1 MRFGDEAG
9 ILWLPAPGSVHT
21 PKGKNATGRQPGGKA
36 KVIRATG
43 TLPESDWV
51 APTDYPR
58 LSGLVGFDFE
68 TQDPLLKTNGPSWC
82 FPGVGKVVGF
92 SLAWDGGERYY
103 PLYHEGGG
111 NVEDPEKALAYLRD
125 VAENP
130 DVQFVCHNAP
140 YELGWLKRL
149 GIRPARVPF
158 CTQVAAALLDEYR
171 RYKGGYN
178 LNAVGRDWCG
188 MIKDETLLTQ
198 AAAALGLDPKKDLW
212 RLPAKFVGPYGET
225 DSANVRD
232 IWFAMKSQLE
242 EQNLMQVFD
251 IECRYMVVITEQRW
265 RGVRIDVDGAEQ
277 LIKRYSARELELQ
290 KRRKE
295 LVGFDAPV
303 WNGADLAKAFRK
315 RGIIVPGT
323 VDAPS
328 ITQPWLKTLD
338 DDYARALLE
347 ERRKNK
353 TRTTFVE
360 GMLRHVVDG
369 RVHPIINAMPTDEG
383 GAISGRA
390 SSEKPNEQNQPNK
403 DKDPEAGKA
412 VRGLWLPEEGCRW
425 SACDYSQQE
434 PRLAIHLAE
443 KAEVPGARL
452 AGDQLRSNP
461 RTDFHKMVA
470 ELAHIL
476 RPQAK
481 ILNLALI
488 YGKGEVATCRELGF
502 PTEVV
507 DWGKGPRE
515 VAGEE
520 GKRFIAAYN
529 AAVPYVQGLKDLVA
543 KTVKRRGYVR
553 TILNR
558 RCRFGGFYKKD
569 HAAVNRVVQGS
580 AGDQL
585 KKAQVDIYDQLG
597 EVPLVAVHDEVGM
610 NNESDAQIERV
621 VECMVHTI
629 ELTVPVV
636 VDVATGKNW
645 GEAL

>member
-9 ILWLPAPGSVHT
+9 ILWLPAPGSL
-21 PKGKNATGRQPGGKA
+21 PAQGGDRGAQGKPGGKG
-36 KVIRATG
+36 KVLRATG
-43 TLPESDWV
+43 IPPESAWE

-68 TQDPLLKTNGPSWC
+68 TQDPLIKTHGPSWC

-92 SLAWDGGERYY
+92 SLAWADGERYY

-111 NVEDPEKALAYLRD
+111 NVEDPEKALAYLSD
-125 VAENP
+125 VAANP
-130 DVQFVCHNAP
+130 EVQFVCHNAP
-140 YELGWLKRL
+140 YEMGWGKRL
-149 GIRPARVPF
+149 GIRFAHVPY

-188 MIKDETLLTQ
+188 LVKDETLLRQ

-212 RLPAKFVGPYGET
+212 RMPAKYVGPYGEG
-225 DSANVRD
+225 DAANVRE
-232 IWFAMKSQLE
+232 IFLKMEGELR
-242 EQNLMQVFD
+242 EQSLWSVFD
-251 IECRYMVVITEQRW
+251 LECRYMVVVTEQRW
-265 RGVRIDVDGAEQ
+265 RGNRIDVDAAEQ
-277 LIKRYSARELELQ
+277 LITRYMAREVELTAV
-290 KRRKE
+290 RKT
-295 LVGFDAPV
+295 LVGFDAPI
-303 WNGADLAKAFRK
+303 WAGLELAKAFRA

-323 VDAPS
+323 TESPS
-328 ITQPWLKTLD
+328 ITAPWLKTLD

-360 GMLRHVVDG
+360 GMLKHLIGD
-369 RVHPIINAMPTDEG
+369 RVHPIINAMPTDDG

-412 VRGLWLPEEGCRW
+412 VRGLWLPEHGCRW

-443 KAEVPGARL
+443 LAEVPGAVQ
-452 AGDQLRSNP
+452 AGNQLRTNP
-461 RTDFHKMVA
+461 RTDFHQMVA
-470 ELAHIL
+470 DLAHIR

-502 PTEVV
+502 PTETV

-515 VAGEE
+515 VAGEA
-520 GKRFIAAYN
+520 GKAFIAAYN
-529 AAVPYVQGLKDLVA
+529 RAVPYVQGLKDMVA

-553 TILNR
+553 TIMGR

-585 KKAQVDIYDQLG
+585 KKAQVDIWEQLG

-610 NNESDAQIERV
+610 NNESDAQIEKV

-629 ELTVPVV
+629 TLTVPVV
-636 VDVATGKNW
+636 VDVATGNTW